1 MARMNH
7 APLRGVAVTARS
19 SPRAPRPKDDPH
31 AWIGDVIALVFWV
44 LVALTLLVLL
54 AFGVLRLVS

>member
-1 MARMNH
+1 
-7 APLRGVAVTARS
+7 VAVIARP

-31 AWIGDVIALVFWV
+31 AWIGDVIAIVFWPV
-44 LVALTLLVLL
+44 VALALLVLL